1 MASKYIQKFPI
12 PYDFPDIL
20 TEFTTEILRNQPLD
34 IIDFGIEYFRCL
46 EEQKILDYPHR
57 GPNIPCDFKPCIPT
71 IPSKPQK
78 DPMSLEAY
86 KEYQQTLKEDLER
99 REKMKQE
106 TNDFEKAFEERL
118 RELKMKELEEM
129 QKGEDDG
136 MMIGGGEI
144 IEPSDEIEIMAGGGV
159 MIDVEEEEEERQ
171 REKEEE
177 EERERQREKEE
188 EEERER
194 QKEREKEK
202 EKEKQIKK
210 EGEVVQ
216 MVGGG
221 EIIEPDDTKD
231 VMVGG
236 GEIIEPDDTKDVMV
250 GGGEIIEPDDTKDI
264 MEGGGI
270 MEGEIE
276 EEGEVVQMEGGGVMI
291 GDEEEEGE
299 VVQMVGGGEII
310 EKSLNLM
317 ILKM

>member
-46 EEQKILDYPHR
+46 EEQKILDYPNR

-71 IPSKPQK
+71 IPTKPQK
-78 DPMSLEAY
+78 NPMSLEAY

-106 TNDFEKAFEERL
+106 TSDFEKAFEERL

-159 MIDVEEEEEERQ
+159 MIDVEEEEEKERIDEEERQ
-171 REKEEE
+171 RQKEEE
-177 EERERQREKEE
+177 EERQRQKEKEE
-188 EEERER
+188 EERQR
-194 QKEREKEK
+194 QKEK
-202 EKEKQIKK
+202 
-210 EGEVVQ
+210 
-216 MVGGG
+216 
-221 EIIEPDDTKD
+221 
-231 VMVGG
+231 
-236 GEIIEPDDTKDVMV
+236 
-250 GGGEIIEPDDTKDI
+250 
-264 MEGGGI
+264 
-270 MEGEIE
+270 
-276 EEGEVVQMEGGGVMI
+276 
-291 GDEEEEGE
+291 EEEERKR
-299 VVQMVGGGEII
+299 QKKKKKKK
-310 EKSLNLM
+310 EKDKKKKKKKNKNKNKLRKKL
-317 ILKM
+317 LKKKLI